1 MSGRTD
7 PEVVVSGLVNSP
19 VSHVVMGRIGA
30 PWGVK
35 GWVKLFSFTDPAD
48 NLLDYH
54 RYLIQGADGLDS
66 LEFDEIK
73 VHGHDFVAHI
83 KGCDVREQACRYTG
97 QELLIEKSELPELEA
112 GFYWYQLEGL
122 RVVTTSGQ
130 DLGKVHHLMET
141 GANDVLV
148 VKGDAQSVDKI
159 ERLVPYIDGSVI
171 KQVDLKQGLIVVEW
185 DKDYLQDT

>member
-1 MSGRTD
+1 M
-7 PEVVVSGLVNSP
+7 NSP
-19 VSHVVMGRIGA
+19 DSHVVMGRIGA

-54 RYLIQGADGLDS
+54 RYWTQGGDGLQS
-66 LEFDEIK
+66 VEFDEIK

-83 KGCDVREQACRYTG
+83 KGCDVREEACRYTG
-97 QELLIEKSELPELEA
+97 QELLIARTELPELDA

-122 RVVTTSGQ
+122 RVVTQSGQ
-130 DLGKVHHLMET
+130 DLGIVHHLMET

-159 ERLVPYIDGSVI
+159 ERLLPWIKDSVI
-171 KQVDLKQGLIVVEW
+171 KQVDLKQRLILVEW
-185 DKDYLQDT
+185 DKDYLSQD

>member
-1 MSGRTD
+1 
-7 PEVVVSGLVNSP
+7 
-19 VSHVVMGRIGA
+19 MGRIGA
-30 PWGVK
+30 PFGVK

-54 RYLIQGADGLDS
+54 RFWVVVANESADGLQS

-73 VHGHDFVAHI
+73 VHGKDFVGHI
-83 KGCDVREQACRYTG
+83 KDCDVREQACRYTG
-97 QELLIEKSELPELEA
+97 QELLIAKTELPALDA

-130 DLGKVHHLMET
+130 DLGKVQHLLET

-148 VKGDAQSVDKI
+148 VKGDAHSVDQS
-159 ERLVPYIDGSVI
+159 ERLVPYIKDSVI
-171 KQVDLKQGLIVVEW
+171 KQVDLKQATILVEW
-185 DKDYLQDT
+185 DKDY